1 MIYEQEDTVYIWKYI
16 RLLKIEMIDLRE
28 EWQLPNE
35 SNANTE
41 TTWQLDNYSLNTHN
55 PYLKNLV
62 FSLYP

>member
-35 SNANTE
+35 GNANTE
-41 TTWQLDNYSLNTHN
+41 TTWQLDDYSLNTHN

-62 FSLYP
+62 FSLYL